1 MKSDLKWTDRHVLL
15 LFNVDPLWEQA
26 ELNNVARVVEQMK
39 AALEQECHTV
49 TILEAGG
56 LDIEDLLTLYD
67 PREHVVFNWC
77 EDLPG
82 IQKGEVVMAEMLE
95 KNKFCYTGSP
105 PDVLSLSWN
114 KAAVKTLLDRYSVAT
129 PSWEVFT
136 SPRVDSWR
144 DFPAIVKPSFEH
156 CSNGI
161 TTEAVVLTQKELAE
175 RVSYVLDGFQQP
187 ALVENF
193 IDGREFH
200 VTLWGNG
207 RIEMLPPVEMDFSAF
222 DNIKDRLCTYDS
234 KFVPGSLHYEKIN
247 LQIPAQLDED
257 NIQQLELTSKQ
268 AYHAIGCRDYA
279 RIDLRL
285 QNGTFYVLDVN
296 PNADISPDTSLAYA
310 VEAAGLSY
318 GYFASTLVHLA
329 AQRHPF
335 PGPMA
340 Y

>member
-15 LFNVDPLWEQA
+15 LFNVDPLWEA
-26 ELNNVARVVEQMK
+26 TELDNILPVVDQIK
-39 AALEQECHTV
+39 KALEHEGHSVKLLMAGDQDIGD
-49 TILEAGG
+49 ILAP
-56 LDIEDLLTLYD
+56 YD
-67 PREHVVFNWC
+67 PMEHVVFNWC

-82 IQKGEVVMAEMLE
+82 IQKGEVVMAAMLE
-95 KNKFCYTGSP
+95 KNNFCYTGSP

-114 KAAVKTLLDRYSVAT
+114 KAAVKTVLDRYSIAT
-129 PSWEVFT
+129 PSWEVFMT
-136 SPRVDSWR
+136 PRVNGWG

-161 TTEAVVLTQKELAE
+161 TTEAVVLTHKELTE
-175 RVSYVLDGFQQP
+175 RVSYVLDRFHQP

-247 LQIPAQLDED
+247 LQVPAQLDED
-257 NIQQLELTSKQ
+257 QIQQLERISKQ

-285 QNGTFYVLDVN
+285 QWNILR
-296 PNADISPDTSLAYA
+296 A
-310 VEAAGLSY
+310 
-318 GYFASTLVHLA
+318 
-329 AQRHPF
+329 RC
-335 PGPMA
+335 
-340 Y
+340 